1 MSCGLEGEEFTSQAN
16 LQLCY
21 CICSVLLGSA
31 SFGNFKVHGAYRLL
45 KSGSVL
51 PDVPRK
57 LAADLQM
64 EHRGDGMSSN
74 SICGKANKYGYF
86 HISNNICDC
95 LYSMKNLDKMKLFHS
110 NLFFQGHDF
119 HAIDIIWDILSYC

>member
-1 MSCGLEGEEFTSQAN
+1 
-16 LQLCY
+16 
-21 CICSVLLGSA
+21 
-31 SFGNFKVHGAYRLL
+31 
-45 KSGSVL
+45 
-51 PDVPRK
+51 
-57 LAADLQM
+57 
-64 EHRGDGMSSN
+64 MSSI